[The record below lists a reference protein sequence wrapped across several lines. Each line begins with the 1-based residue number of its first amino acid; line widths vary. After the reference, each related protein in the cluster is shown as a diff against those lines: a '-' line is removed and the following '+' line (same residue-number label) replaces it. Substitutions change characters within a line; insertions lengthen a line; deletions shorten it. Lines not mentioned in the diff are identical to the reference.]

1 MVAEEW
7 QIRLAERWRRIVEEV
22 AEAAV
27 SAGRSPAAVR
37 IVGVTKYVDATVT
50 RELVNCGCLDLGEAR
65 PQQLVDK
72 AEALSDLVPVRWH
85 LIGSLQRNKARRV
98 VRVAHTIH
106 SIDSEELLGY
116 LDRVAG
122 EEQRPIDGLLE
133 VNISGD
139 VSKHGFTPESLLAAA
154 AACRELANV
163 RVVGLMGMSGLGVDG
178 TEARRQFALL
188 RNLGQRLEQATG
200 RSLPELSMGMSGDYR
215 EAIAEGA
222 TLVRIGSSLFESL
235 GLPGA

>member
-1 MVAEEW
+1 MAAGEW
-7 QIRLAERWRRIVEEV
+7 QIRLAERWRRVVEEV

-37 IVGVTKYVDATVT
+37 IVGVTKYVGAAVT

-72 AEALSDLVPVRWH
+72 AESLSDLTTVRWH

-98 VRVAHTIH
+98 VRVAQTVH
-106 SIDSEELLGY
+106 SIDNLELLGY

-122 EEQRPIDGLLE
+122 EEQRKIEGLLE

-139 VSKHGFTPESLLAAA
+139 DSKHGFTPDSLLTAADSL
-154 AACRELANV
+154 CDVTNV
-163 RVVGLMGMSGLGVDG
+163 RIIGLMGMSGLGANAS
-178 TEARRQFALL
+178 EARRQFALL
-188 RNLGQRLEQATG
+188 RNLGQRLEQAAG

-215 EAIAEGA
+215 EAIVEGA
-222 TLVRIGSSLFESL
+222 TMVRIGSSLFEGL
-235 GLPGA
+235 ELPGA